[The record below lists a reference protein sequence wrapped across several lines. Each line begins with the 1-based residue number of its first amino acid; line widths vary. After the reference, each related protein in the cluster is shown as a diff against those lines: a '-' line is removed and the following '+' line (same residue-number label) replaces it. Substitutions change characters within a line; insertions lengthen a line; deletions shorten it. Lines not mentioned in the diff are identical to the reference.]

1 MASLT
6 SCLRKYP
13 YFVISSFVCMAG
25 HSGVHQGAKMLRCCG
40 RKTRAGG
47 EQGMLKAEH
56 ALLSAL
62 SAAWL

>member
-1 MASLT
+1 
-6 SCLRKYP
+6 
-13 YFVISSFVCMAG
+13 
-25 HSGVHQGAKMLRCCG
+25 MLRCCG